1 VGKLVLTGSN
11 IRDLRKSAVLWA
23 AIFAACSFA
32 SGNALAAPPPIDLPG
47 AVQPGHDRPVP
58 QPEAPPNF
66 DFSVEAPHRSPVPR
80 AVDEIHFKLADIRV
94 VGATTLSAESF
105 RPLYAGLIGKDVS
118 LANIYDIADAI
129 ENAYR
134 ADGYLL
140 VRAFVPPQHVKDGIF
155 TIKVVEGF
163 VESTSV
169 QGGDAA
175 RQRQVKAYLEPILR
189 EHPLRLK
196 TIERS
201 LLLSNDIPGVAA
213 TGVLRPSPSVAGAS
227 DLIVTITAPPVTGS
241 LSSTNRGSHFS
252 GIWTVTGTAA
262 YAGIFGGDEL
272 DASVT
277 TTPGN
282 FSQQDAGQ
290 LRYRTEIGNDGLMG
304 TLLGAVTHG
313 VPGGSLGAADILTN
327 SWAVGPRLTYPLI
340 RTRADTVTL
349 DGGFTVQNAD
359 VNILGVGINHDQW
372 RVLDMSV
379 SYASNNF
386 LAGVF
391 SSAFDVAQGL
401 PILGATPDHS
411 PELSLDGRTNFTK
424 ATALLHYTNTNT
436 LPPPFSFAIAASG
449 QYAFE
454 PMITGEQILFGGTQI
469 GRGYDPGAITGDS
482 GAGGSFEVRYDTRL
496 NQLAIQ
502 NLQPYAFFDAAKVWN
517 MARPPASGIP
527 LGDYSIAST
536 GAGLRF
542 WFPYNI
548 YVDLEG
554 ARTLRAVPGSDGGKE
569 ATKFL
574 VDVAITF

>member
-1 VGKLVLTGSN
+1 VAKGS
-11 IRDLRKSAVLWA
+11 ILRDFIFRNSTALSATILAGCCLAPVT
-23 AIFAACSFA
+23 
-32 SGNALAAPPPIDLPG
+32 ALAGPPPIDLPG
-47 AVQPGHDRPVP
+47 AVQPGHDRPLP
-58 QPEAPPNF
+58 QPEAPPTF

-80 AVDEIHFKLADIRV
+80 AVDEIKFKLADIRL
-94 VGATTLSAESF
+94 VGATTLSPDSF

-118 LANIYDIADAI
+118 LANIYDVADAV

-134 ADGYLL
+134 AAGYLL
-140 VRAFVPPQHVKDGIF
+140 VRAYVPPQHVKDGIF

-169 QGGDAA
+169 QGGDPAT
-175 RQRQVKAYLEPILR
+175 QRQVKAYLEPILR
-189 EHPLRLK
+189 DRPLRLK

-227 DLIVTITAPPVTGS
+227 DLIVTITAPPITGS

-252 GIWTVTGTAA
+252 GIWTVTGAAA

-272 DASVT
+272 DATVT

-282 FSQQDAGQ
+282 LSQQDSGQ
-290 LRYRTEIGNDGLMG
+290 LRYRTEIGDDGLMG

-313 VPGGSLGAADILTN
+313 VPGGSLGAADIRTD

-349 DGGFTVQNAD
+349 DGGFTVQNANVD
-359 VNILGVGINHDQW
+359 ILGVGINHDQW
-372 RVLDMSV
+372 RVLDMSI

-386 LAGVF
+386 LAGIF

-401 PILGATPDHS
+401 PILGATPNHS
-411 PELSLDGRTNFTK
+411 PELSLDGRTTFTK
-424 ATALLHYTNTNT
+424 ATALLHYTNN
-436 LPPPFSFAIAASG
+436 LYAPFSFAISGAG

-482 GAGGSFEVRYDTRL
+482 GAGGSFELRYDTRID
-496 NQLAIQ
+496 QFWIQ

-517 MARPPASGIP
+517 MARPPAAGIP
-527 LGDYSIAST
+527 LNDYSIAST

-548 YVDLEG
+548 YLDLEG
-554 ARTLRAVPGSDGGKE
+554 ARTLNAVPGSDSGKQ
-569 ATKFL
+569 ATKLL
-574 VDVAITF
+574 VDIAITF

>member
-1 VGKLVLTGSN
+1 VGKLVLKGS
-11 IRDLRKSAVLWA
+11 IFRDLRKSVGLSA
-23 AIFAACSFA
+23 AILAACCFTSI
-32 SGNALAAPPPIDLPG
+32 STLAAPPPIDLPG
-47 AVQPGHDRPVP
+47 AVQPGHDRPLP

-66 DFSVEAPHRSPVPR
+66 DFSVETPHRSPVPR
-80 AVDEIHFKLADIRV
+80 AVDEIHFKLADIRI
-94 VGATTLSAESF
+94 VGATSLSPDSF

-118 LANIYDIADAI
+118 LANIYDVADAI
-129 ENAYR
+129 ENEYR
-134 ADGYLL
+134 AAGYLL
-140 VRAFVPPQHVKDGIF
+140 VRAYVPPQHVKDGIF

-175 RQRQVKAYLEPILR
+175 TQRQVKAYLEPLLR
-189 EHPLRLK
+189 EHPLRLT
-196 TIERS
+196 TIERA

-227 DLIVTITAPPVTGS
+227 DLIVTITAPPLTGS
-241 LSSTNRGSHFS
+241 LSATNRGSHFS
-252 GIWTVTGTAA
+252 GVWTVTGTAA

-282 FSQQDAGQ
+282 LRQQDAGQ
-290 LRYRTEIGNDGLMG
+290 LRYRTEIGDDGLMG

-313 VPGGSLGAADILTN
+313 VPGGSLGAADIRTD

-349 DGGFTVQNAD
+349 DGGFTVQSANVD
-359 VNILGVGINHDQW
+359 ILGVGINHDQW

-401 PILGATPDHS
+401 PILGATPNHS
-411 PELSLDGRTNFTK
+411 PELSLDGRTAFTK
-424 ATALLHYTNTNT
+424 ATALLHYTNN
-436 LPPPFSFAIAASG
+436 LEAPFSFAIAASG

-482 GAGGSFEVRYDTRL
+482 GAGGSFEVRYDTRVD
-496 NQLAIQ
+496 QFAIQ

-517 MARPPASGIP
+517 MARPAAAGIP
-527 LGDYSIAST
+527 LNDYEIAST

-569 ATKFL
+569 TTKFL